1 MFVKCVDFRYYA
13 ANVNKMDSVSGADI
27 TEMKV
32 MCPVYTVKVRN
43 LNLNLYSNVM

>member
-13 ANVNKMDSVSGADI
+13 ANVNKVDSVNNGDI

-32 MCPVYTVKVRN
+32 MCPVYTVRYKI
-43 LNLNLYSNVM
+43 